1 MEKTGNRIFIRDNHR
16 CESLEE
22 GGEKEREERGVFQV
36 FRTMTMLMKSL
47 NIHFNILIEA
57 FFSLMFIS

>member
-22 GGEKEREERGVFQV
+22 GGERERRERERRERCIP
-36 FRTMTMLMKSL
+36 SL
-47 NIHFNILIEA
+47 
-57 FFSLMFIS
+57 